1 MNTMTRKLFG
11 LFFGVLCTAMVIP
24 STVTAHGI
32 AIIGWGSLIWKP
44 GILEKQGDF
53 LQGGPTLPIA
63 FSRVSSNGPIT
74 LVIDPQSDAEGR
86 KPANR
91 VGRDVTSWYARS
103 SHPYNELNE
112 AITNLRKREGS
123 PQPQEG
129 KPHPIGYVN
138 LQEKTFRITQLSPGT
153 GNPVTIRGTIN
164 AITQDPTTVDIAD
177 GSGIRRELV
186 PYLKGIIAWASRKE
200 FDAAIW
206 TDLQRNFQE
215 KTGQPFN
222 QENAITYVR
231 SLQGE
236 KRELAKEYLE
246 RAPVN
251 VLNGTRDGVALLAA
265 LT

>member
-1 MNTMTRKLFG
+1 MNTTTRKLFR
-11 LFFGVLCTAMVIP
+11 LVFGVLCASIPITSTLTADGV
-24 STVTAHGI
+24 

-44 GILEKQGDF
+44 AILEKQGDF

-63 FSRVSSNGPIT
+63 FSRVSTNGPIT

-91 VGRDVTSWYARS
+91 AGRDITTWYARS
-103 SHPYNELNE
+103 SHTYNELNE

-123 PQPQEG
+123 PKPQEG

-138 LQEKTFRITQLSPGT
+138 LREKTFRITQLNPVT

-164 AITQDPTTVDIAD
+164 TITQDPTTVDIAG

-215 KTGQPFN
+215 KTGNPFN
-222 QENAITYVR
+222 QENALAYVG

-246 RAPVN
+246 RAPAN
-251 VLNGTRDGVALLAA
+251 VLNGTRDGAALLAA
-265 LT
+265 LA